1 MNRNIY
7 TRLVLL
13 VLLFIK
19 ISNGFG
25 QISKGGTPLS
35 ISGKISTPIPVQDIP
50 QPDWAKIS
58 EEDKGI
64 FANFRFAVPIDVDL
78 DKEKNGVWT
87 ELPNG
92 GRLWQL
98 KIHSK
103 DALGLALS
111 FEDFELPEGC
121 QLFVY
126 SPDYQ
131 QVRGA
136 YDASNNT
143 ASHRFLTPFIKGQD
157 VVVEYFE
164 PKNFRKTKSFKIKKI
179 YHAYPTGKLGTS
191 NFGESFP
198 CEINI
203 NCPQGAAV
211 QTEKR
216 GVVRILMV
224 VQGGMG
230 WCTGSM
236 INNTKMDGTPYVL
249 SAFHCDDGYTPIHEL
264 WTFYFNYESPDC
276 NNLSIEPNVPSIQGC
291 SVKAAAS
298 ATDFQLLEL
307 SQRVPTNYN
316 AYFNGWNR
324 DSSNLT
330 NKNTMIHHPQGDI
343 KKVSVDIDAPVV
355 SNVATTWDAATTVTT
370 PPRSHI
376 RSIFDQGGMEPGSS
390 GSPIFD
396 ANGRIIAQLHGG
408 NYFECEVYFA
418 LSGWLAKSWDGG
430 GTPQSRLKDW
440 LDPINSSVL
449 TLGGTNTP
457 AQTGVTVAGKV
468 RFWNNVPMPNVKVYM
483 GNDST
488 TTNAT
493 GDFSFSNITT
503 NVDIAVRLAKNDLYE
518 NGVDAT
524 DLLLIRRHLLSISEF
539 NAPAKA
545 FCGDI
550 NSNNEIDAA
559 DILFARRLILGIIAT
574 FPNTTPWRFIRV
586 STSIDPNFPFGVS
599 EPSPLMVKFTNSVTN
614 FDFYGYKKGDV
625 DASADLGQ

>member
-1 MNRNIY
+1 MNRNAY
-7 TRLVLL
+7 TLITLL
-13 VLLFIK
+13 IFFFIK

-35 ISGKISTPIPVQDIP
+35 MSGKISTPIPVQDIP
-50 QPDWAKIS
+50 QPDWAKIR

-64 FANFRFAVPIDVDL
+64 FANFRFAVPIDIDFNM
-78 DKEKNGVWT
+78 EKNGVWT
-87 ELPNG
+87 DLPNG

-111 FEDFELPEGC
+111 FEDFELTEGC

-136 YDASNNT
+136 YDASNNA
-143 ASHRFLTPFIKGQD
+143 ASHLFLTPFIKGQD

-164 PKNFRKTKSFKIKKI
+164 PKNPRKTKSFKIKKI
-179 YHAYPTGKLGTS
+179 YHAYPLGKLDATD
-191 NFGESFP
+191 FGESFP

-203 NCPQGAAV
+203 NCPQGSAV
-211 QTEKR
+211 QTQKK

-224 VQGGMG
+224 VEGGMG
-230 WCTGSM
+230 FCTGSL

-264 WTFYFNYESPDC
+264 WTFYFNYESRDC
-276 NNLSIEPNVPSIQGC
+276 NNLATEPNVPSIQGC
-291 SVKAAAS
+291 TVRAARS

-307 SQRVPTNYN
+307 SQRVPTNFN

-343 KKVSVDIDAPVV
+343 KKVSVDNDAPVV

-376 RSIFDQGGMEPGSS
+376 QSVFDQGGMEPGSS

-396 ANGRIIAQLHGG
+396 ANGRIIGQLHGG
-408 NYFECEVYFA
+408 NYFECQVYFA

-449 TLGGTNTP
+449 TLGGINTP

-503 NVDIAVRLAKNDLYE
+503 NVDIAVRLNKNDSYE

-550 NSNNEIDAA
+550 NSSNEIDAA
-559 DILFARRLILGIIAT
+559 DILFARRLILGIIAS

-586 STSIDPNFPFGVS
+586 STSIDPNFPFGVT

>member
-1 MNRNIY
+1 MNRNAY
-7 TRLVLL
+7 TRLVLF

-19 ISNGFG
+19 ISNVFG

-35 ISGKISTPIPVQDIP
+35 IDGKIPTSIPIQDIP
-50 QPDWAKIS
+50 QPDWAKIR

-87 ELPNG
+87 ELTNG

-143 ASHRFLTPFIKGQD
+143 ISHLFLTPFIKGQD

-164 PKNFRKTKSFKIKKI
+164 PKNIRKTKSFKIKKV
-179 YHAYPTGKLGTS
+179 YHAYPTGQLGTAD
-191 NFGESFP
+191 FGESFP

-276 NNLSIEPNVPSIQGC
+276 NNLATEPNVPSIQGC
-291 SVKAAAS
+291 TVRAARS

-343 KKVSVDIDAPVV
+343 KKVSVDNDAPAV

-376 RSIFDQGGMEPGSS
+376 QSVFDQGGMEPGSS

-396 ANGRIIAQLHGG
+396 ANGRIIGQLHGG

-503 NVDIAVRLAKNDLYE
+503 NVDISVRLAKNDSYE

-550 NSNNEIDAA
+550 NSSNEIDAA
-559 DILFARRLILGIIAT
+559 DILFARRLILGIIAS

-614 FDFYGYKKGDV
+614 YDFYGYKKGDV

>member
-7 TRLVLL
+7 TRLTLL
-13 VLLFIK
+13 ILLFIK
-19 ISNGFG
+19 ISYGFG

-35 ISGKISTPIPVQDIP
+35 IDGKISTPIPVQDIP
-50 QPDWAKIS
+50 QPDWAKIR

-136 YDASNNT
+136 YDASNST
-143 ASHRFLTPFIKGQD
+143 TSHLFLTPFIKGQE
-157 VVVEYFE
+157 VVIEYFE
-164 PKNFRKTKSFKIKKI
+164 PKNSRKTKSFKIKKI
-179 YHAYPTGKLGTS
+179 YHAYPTGKLGTN
-191 NFGESFP
+191 NFNESFP

-236 INNTKMDGTPYVL
+236 INNTKIDGTPYVL

-276 NNLSIEPNVPSIQGC
+276 NNLATEPNVPSIQGC
-291 SVKAAAS
+291 TVRAARSAS
-298 ATDFQLLEL
+298 DFQLLEL

-343 KKVSVDIDAPVV
+343 KKVSVDNDAPTV
-355 SNVATTWDAATTVTT
+355 SNVATTWDAATTVIT

-376 RSIFDQGGMEPGSS
+376 QSIFDQGGMEPGSS

-396 ANGRIIAQLHGG
+396 ANGRIIGQLHGG
-408 NYFECEVYFA
+408 NYFECQVYFA
-418 LSGWLAKSWDGG
+418 LSGWLAKSWDGDS
-430 GTPQSRLKDW
+430 TPQSRLKDW

-457 AQTGVTVAGKV
+457 VQTGVSVAGKV
-468 RFWNNVPMPNVKVYM
+468 RFWNNVPMPNIKVYL

-488 TTNAT
+488 TTNGT
-493 GDFSFSNITT
+493 GDFSFPNITN
-503 NVDIAVRLAKNDLYE
+503 NVDIAVRLAKNDSYE

-539 NAPAKA
+539 NSPAKA

-550 NSNNEIDAA
+550 NSSNDIDAA
-559 DILFARRLILGIIAT
+559 DILFARRLILGIIVS

-599 EPSPLMVKFTNSVTN
+599 EPSPLLVKFTNSVTN